1 MKLANCILFSLAFI
15 ATFNSLSYAA
25 NPKKVFKPNE
35 MIGPLQK
42 IEPMLD
48 LRTGKPITLKGF
60 ASTKVKATQAPASNS
75 APITKIRT
83 LKVPPVLPV
92 SPTLKSTGNLSA
104 TKKRVAAPSPK
115 NITYA
120 KEDTLSGPLGPA
132 GPLAPFG
139 PGGPQGPKGP
149 MGPAGP
155 ANDLSYARPST
166 TYVAGIGLV
175 IIPNGVKLI
184 RTKQGYFLPAGTP
197 LIPYKGQKMDPRS
210 GKLID

>member
-1 MKLANCILFSLAFI
+1 MKFANCILFSLVFF
-15 ATFNSLSYAA
+15 ATSNSLSYAA
-25 NPKKVFKPNE
+25 NPKKIFKPNE

-60 ASTKVKATQAPASNS
+60 ATTKVIAAPATAPSS

-92 SPTLKSTGNLSA
+92 SPTLKGTGNLSA
-104 TKKRVAAPSPK
+104 TAKRVTAPPPK
-115 NITYA
+115 KIMYA

-132 GPLAPFG
+132 GPLAPMG
-139 PGGPQGPKGP
+139 PGGPMGPKGP

-166 TYVAGIGLV
+166 TSVEGIGLV

-197 LIPYKGQKMDPRS
+197 LIPYRGQKIDPRN

>member
-1 MKLANCILFSLAFI
+1 MKLAKCILFSLAFI
-15 ATFNSLSYAA
+15 ATFNSSTYAA

-60 ASTKVKATQAPASNS
+60 ATTKVKAAPATAPSS

-92 SPTLKSTGNLSA
+92 SPNLKSTGNLSA
-104 TKKRVAAPSPK
+104 TAKRVTPPPPK
-115 NITYA
+115 TTYA
-120 KEDTLSGPLGPA
+120 KEDTLAGPLGPA
-132 GPLAPFG
+132 GPLAPMG

-166 TYVAGIGLV
+166 TSVEGIGLV

-197 LIPYKGQKMDPRS
+197 LIPYRGQKIDPRN

>member
-1 MKLANCILFSLAFI
+1 MKLTNCILFSLAFI
-15 ATFNSLSYAA
+15 ANFNSLSHAA
-25 NPKKVFKPNE
+25 NPQKVFKPNE

-60 ASTKVKATQAPASNS
+60 ATTKVKASPFLTPSS
-75 APITKIRT
+75 APITKIRA
-83 LKVPPVLPV
+83 LKAPPVLPV
-92 SPTLKSTGNLSA
+92 SPTLKSTGNLTA
-104 TKKRVAAPSPK
+104 TKKRVTTPQPNK
-115 NITYA
+115 ITYA
-120 KEDTLSGPLGPA
+120 KQDTLSGPLGPA
-132 GPLAPFG
+132 GPLAPMG
-139 PGGPQGPKGP
+139 PGGPMGPKGP

-166 TYVAGIGLV
+166 TSIAGIGLV

-184 RTKQGYFLPAGTP
+184 HKKNGYFLPAGTP
-197 LIPYKGQKMDPRS
+197 LIPYTGQKIEPRT